1 MRIAVVTAALL
12 AAGGL
17 GAAEQALATMQRY
30 DLDIPRQPLDAALKD
45 LAQQTH
51 LQIAGFSDTLGGPA
65 LVGPVKGNQTPE
77 QALDTLLAP
86 QGLGYRIV
94 NGTTIAIVSP
104 HDLAPQTGASS
115 GHPQTQGSEA
125 HSISDDTGRDGAQ
138 GGKDARQ
145 SFLGRFLLAQAPR
158 PTDQRPA
165 AVDNSGPRSAR
176 AENESSQAPLLAD
189 TALQE
194 VVVTAER
201 RVETLQKVPA
211 SISVFSGD
219 KLQAANAQ
227 DLRGYFRQTP
237 NVTFQDEGKSGPRSV
252 DIAIRGVSNIG
263 GRTDAFGV
271 YVDGFNIANGAQEG
285 AVNPALQDIERV
297 EVLRGPQGTFFG
309 RNATGGALNVTT
321 KQPGPKLEGELNAH
335 FGSFRT
341 WGMTG
346 VVNAPVVEDKFFV
359 RAMVNYE
366 QSDGFIKNINPA
378 GGQSGF
384 QFINMKLATRWL
396 INDRLT
402 LDLSGYMTR
411 EDSGLNP
418 LVPTGVLN
426 EDTASITG
434 TPVPVSGGLPFYPQ
448 NIHQVNQDLP
458 LTQKNDNNIGV
469 AHLRYQGDG
478 YEIHSITGYLDT
490 QRKYFDDLDFTP
502 DPLLTQKIDDSSQSW
517 SQEARIQ
524 SSGSGPWV
532 WTVGALYAE
541 DIKSTLH
548 QVRAGTGGF
557 FDLPN
562 EFPIDIVVENTR
574 TNSWAGFGQVTWHA
588 LDKLAL
594 TAGGRYSHDKV
605 KETAGGIS
613 FGSPKLNN
621 RGATDFSDFSPRFS
635 VSYDF
640 TDDVTTYVTASKG
653 YKAGGLQ
660 FNAAL
665 PSQSFAKENLW
676 NYELGTRS
684 YLFDRRLMVN
694 ATVFYMKWKDLQVES
709 SATVTDPD
717 THVITVIDAT
727 TNAAS
732 ASSKGV
738 ELEIAARPIAHLTLE
753 SGIGYLNAKFD
764 KFPNALV
771 SGQEVDLSGTDII
784 RAPRWTISAN
794 SQYELPLSE
803 LMPAM
808 PADVSGYAR
817 AEYSYRSKNKPD
829 VESITHNEFPY
840 TIPSFQIVNFR
851 LGTRTDAWMVEGY
864 LENAFDKKYYTGLA
878 GFGFAGIRVRPNP
891 RTWGMRVSFNMR

>member
-17 GAAEQALATMQRY
+17 GAAEHAQATMQRY
-30 DLDIPRQPLDAALKD
+30 DLDIPRQPLDSALKD
-45 LAQQTH
+45 LAQQTR
-51 LQIAGFSDTLGGPA
+51 LQIAGFSDTLGSST

-77 QALDTLLAP
+77 EALDTLLAP
-86 QGLGYRIV
+86 QGLSYRIV

-104 HDLAPQTGASS
+104 RDGAQQTASGS
-115 GHPQTQGSEA
+115 GHPRAQSSEQ
-125 HSISDDTGRDGAQ
+125 HTSTDDTGRDGAQ
-138 GGKDARQ
+138 GGKDAPQ
-145 SFLGRFLLAQAPR
+145 SFWGRFHLAQAGR
-158 PTDQRPA
+158 PADQQSSSVDSSVTRGAGSDSQASQRPA
-165 AVDNSGPRSAR
+165 ADDA
-176 AENESSQAPLLAD
+176 
-189 TALQE
+189 ALQE

-263 GRTDAFGV
+263 GRVDAFGI

-346 VVNAPVVEDKFFV
+346 VVNAPVIDDKLFV

-366 QSDGFIKNINPA
+366 QSDGFIKNVNPA
-378 GGQSGF
+378 GGQSDF
-384 QFINMKLATRWL
+384 QFTNMKLAARWL
-396 INDRLT
+396 ITDALT

-418 LVPTGVLN
+418 LVPTGILN
-426 EDTASITG
+426 ADTESITG
-434 TPVPVSGGLPFYPQ
+434 TPKPVSGGLPFYPQ
-448 NIHQVNQDLP
+448 NTHLVNQDLP
-458 LTQKNDNNIGV
+458 LTQRNNNNIGV
-469 AHLRYQGDG
+469 AHLRYQADG
-478 YEIHSITGYLDT
+478 YEVHSITGYLDT
-490 QRKYFDDLDFTP
+490 TRKYFDDLDFTP
-502 DPLLTQKIDDSSQSW
+502 DPLLTQKINDSSQSW
-517 SQEARIQ
+517 SQELRVQ
-524 SSGSGPWV
+524 SSGTGPWV

-541 DIKSTLH
+541 DIRTTLH
-548 QVRAGTGGF
+548 EVRAGTGGF

-574 TNSWAGFGQVTWHA
+574 TNSVAGFGQVTWHA
-588 LDKLAL
+588 FDKLAL

-605 KETAGGIS
+605 KEASGGIG
-613 FGSPKLNN
+613 FGTPKQNN
-621 RGATDFSDFSPRFS
+621 LGSTDFSDFSPRFS
-635 VSYDF
+635 VSYDV

-665 PSQSFAKENLW
+665 PQQYFNKENLW

-684 YLFDRRLMVN
+684 YLFDRHLMVN

-732 ASSKGV
+732 ASSKGA
-738 ELEIAARPIAHLTLE
+738 ELEIAARPMSHLQLE
-753 SGIGYLNAKFD
+753 SGIGFLNAKFD
-764 KFPNALV
+764 RFPNALV
-771 SGQEVDLSGTDII
+771 SGEEVDLSGTDVI

-794 SQYELPLSE
+794 AQYDFPLGGS
-803 LMPAM
+803 L
-808 PADVSGYAR
+808 PADALGYAR

-829 VESITHNEFPY
+829 VESITHNGFPY
-840 TIPSFQIVNFR
+840 FIPSFSIVNFR
-851 LGTRTDAWMVEGY
+851 LGTKTDAWAVEAY

-891 RTWGMRVSFNMR
+891 RTWGMRVSFNVR